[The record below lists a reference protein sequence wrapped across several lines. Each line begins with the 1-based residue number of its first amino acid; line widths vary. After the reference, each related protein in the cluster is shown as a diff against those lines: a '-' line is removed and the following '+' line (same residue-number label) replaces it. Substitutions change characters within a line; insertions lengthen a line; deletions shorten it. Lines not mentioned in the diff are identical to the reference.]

1 MKAVALFVVLAT
13 LICAPA
19 RVAAQPYPNRIIK
32 LVVPFPAGGGAD
44 VLARIYAL
52 HERGS
57 RAELPDPE
65 SAGGWRRHRVRTGR
79 PRNTGWLHLGV
90 DIGRLCGDVGDVGQP
105 RVQA

>member
-1 MKAVALFVVLAT
+1 MKAVALFIVLAT

-44 VLARIYAL
+44 VLARILTRYMSEDL
-52 HERGS
+52 GQSFLIQNR
-57 RAELPDPE
+57 
-65 SAGGWRRHRVRTGR
+65 RRHCVRAGR
-79 PRNTGWLHLGV
+79 PHGTGWLHVGV
-90 DIGRLCGDVGDVGQP
+90 DIGRLRGDVGYVDEP